1 MGVPE
6 LPPSHVEDIMAPG
19 MGLQVQQAGDVQE
32 DDVSGLPFRHIVFRI
47 GNNPTSEPLVSANPQ
62 FPRWKD
68 HAAVQFTGT
77 MVAFENSVLLAQVYA
92 SESILSW

>member
-19 MGLQVQQAGDVQE
+19 MGSLQVQQAGDVQE

-47 GNNPTSEPLVSANPQ
+47 GNNPTSEPLVSANLQ
-62 FPRWKD
+62 GGD
-68 HAAVQFTGT
+68 GSLSADSQVQLTT
-77 MVAFENSVLLAQVYA
+77 E
-92 SESILSW
+92 